1 MKDSMGL
8 SPDSRARFNL
18 ERASV
23 LILEESNMGM
33 SILVQ
38 ILTGFGAKVLHRA
51 ENVEEAQGLVAKV
64 ELDLVVADALGPT
77 GEGYDFVRWL
87 RRSRIEPNCYVP
99 VLLTAGHTPGNAVQ
113 KARDCGAHFVMT
125 KPLTPITVLE
135 RVRQIGPNK
144 VRVSGM
150 GWEETRDGV
159 GLVVANAGA
168 GAQSITPTRGR
179 AAAGGLRVCY
189 RSETNPRGCSI
200 DQGLAA
206 S

>member
-1 MKDSMGL
+1 MGL

-23 LILEESNMGM
+23 LLLEESTMGM

-38 ILTGFGAKVLHRA
+38 ILSGFGAKVLHRA

-64 ELDLVVADALGPT
+64 ELDLVVADALGPA
-77 GEGYDFVRWL
+77 GAGYDFVRWL

-125 KPLTPITVLE
+125 KPLTPIAVLE
-135 RVRQIGPNK
+135 RVLWIAREGRRFVECDNYMGPDRRFKNEG
-144 VRVSGM
+144 VPAGM
-150 GWEETRDGV
+150 TGRRRDDLV
-159 GLVVANAGA
+159 GDVGEA
-168 GAQSITPTRGR
+168 
-179 AAAGGLRVCY
+179 
-189 RSETNPRGCSI
+189 SEPNMEQDSI
-200 DQGLAA
+200 DGMLKTRRVQL
-206 S
+206 